1 MQTRLLCPPLSLWV
15 CSNSCP
21 LSWWCYL
28 TFSFSV
34 SPFSFY
40 LQSFPASGSFPV
52 NQLVL
57 SGSRSIG
64 TSASAV
70 GLPVN
75 IQGLIS
81 FSIGWFV
88 LLEIQGYSQQ
98 SSAPQFKVWWSSSHM
113 HTWLLEK
120 LRLTT
125 SIFVVK
131 VISLLFN
138 TLSRLVIAFLPRSKR
153 LLISWLQ
160 STYAVILEPK
170 KRKCVTVWDPP
181 YPPWQENPRI
191 SGANMSF
198 RISDLWSKSISVI
211 TTWIIS
217 GESQNLSELS
227 LHLLGDNVM
236 LGELI
241 LTTWMKGPSQV
252 VQW

>member
-1 MQTRLLCPPLSLWV
+1 MIRFGSGFPPTHCRPHTHTKICCCSVTKSCPTLCNPMQTRLLCPPLSLWV

-138 TLSRLVIAFLPRSKR
+138 TLSRLVIAFLPRSKC
-153 LLISWLQ
+153 LLILWLQ
-160 STYAVILEPK
+160 SPSTVNLEPNK
-170 KRKCVTVWDPP
+170 IKIVNYFYFLPFYLP
-181 YPPWQENPRI
+181 
-191 SGANMSF
+191 
-198 RISDLWSKSISVI
+198 
-211 TTWIIS
+211 
-217 GESQNLSELS
+217 
-227 LHLLGDNVM
+227 
-236 LGELI
+236 
-241 LTTWMKGPSQV
+241 
-252 VQW
+252 